1 MLDQTIKSQVSEL
14 FARLNS
20 HYQFRILAGPAH
32 PNREELI
39 TLLSEVAS
47 CSEKTTVQI
56 SEGTGLSFVIMKDG
70 QATPV
75 VFRMIPTG
83 HEFTTLLLAVLNLD
97 GIGKNLPDDLLQARI
112 RALPGP
118 IQIKS
123 YVSLTCT
130 NCPDVVQALNV
141 LSFLN
146 PGIQHEILDGG
157 LHQSEI
163 EKLGIQA
170 VPSVYVNGTLFHV
183 GRSTLGELLSKLE
196 DHLNV
201 TGTSPAGTVQ
211 QFDVLVAGGG
221 PAGVSAAIYAARKG
235 FSVAIVANA
244 IGGQVNETLAIENL
258 ISVPQTTGSQLAGNL
273 RQHLSEYP
281 ITILENRLIES
292 AEVVHGVKHL
302 TTSLGETLKAP
313 ALIIATGASWRRLNV
328 PGEKEHIGAGV
339 AFCTHCEGPFYK
351 GRKVVVIGGGN
362 SGLEGGIDLSSI
374 ASEVTLLEFLPELKG
389 DQILQ
394 EKLRSKPNVRIV
406 TSAQTLRIEGTNG
419 KVTGLVFKHRETG
432 EEELLEADGVFVQI
446 GLSANSSVFK
456 SLVEVNRAGEILV
469 DAHCRTNVPGIYAA
483 GDVSVVPYKQI
494 VVAMGEGAKAAL
506 SAFED
511 TIKGNLGVMQTS
523 EATLAQ

>member
-1 MLDQTIKSQVSEL
+1 MLDQAVKSQVSDL

-20 HYQFRILAGPAH
+20 HYQFKVSVSPSHAD
-32 PNREELI
+32 REELVS
-39 TLLSEVAS
+39 LLTEVAS
-47 CSEKTTVQI
+47 CSDKTSVLI
-56 SEGTGLSFVIMKDG
+56 DEGDGLSFSILKDG
-70 QATPV
+70 QATSV
-75 VFRMIPTG
+75 NFRMIPTG

-97 GIGKNLPDDLLQARI
+97 GIGKNLPDDLLKNRI
-112 RALPGP
+112 MALPGP
-118 IQIKS
+118 IHIKS
-123 YVSLTCT
+123 YISLSCT
-130 NCPDVVQALNV
+130 NCPDVVQALNIF
-141 LSFLN
+141 SFLN
-146 PGIQHEILDGG
+146 PGIHHEILDGG
-157 LHQSEI
+157 LHQADI

-170 VPSVYVNGTLFHV
+170 VPSVFVNGTLFHV

-201 TGTSPAGTVQ
+201 TVTHDSGSAQT
-211 QFDVLVAGGG
+211 FDVLVAGGG

-258 ISVPQTTGSQLAGNL
+258 ISVPQTTGSHLAGNL

-281 ITILENRLIES
+281 IAIFENRLIES
-292 AEVVHGVKHL
+292 ATVIDGMKHL
-302 TTSLGETLKAP
+302 TTSLGETFSAP

-339 AFCTHCEGPFYK
+339 AFCTHCEGPFFK
-351 GRKVVVIGGGN
+351 DKKVVVIGGGN

-394 EKLRSKPNVRIV
+394 DKLRSKPNVRIV
-406 TSAQTLRIEGTNG
+406 TSAQTLRIEGSNG

-432 EEELLEADGVFVQI
+432 EEEFLETDGVFVQI

-469 DAHCRTNVPGIYAA
+469 DAHCRTTVPGIYAA

-511 TIKGNLGVMQTS
+511 TIKGNLGVNQIS